1 LKCPCGRPTESQR
14 EAAGKIVQHSL
25 SVAGHRTSISLEWAF
40 WDELKGIANAL
51 GQPLAGLVAAV
62 VAGHGGANLSSAIT
76 MFVLNAA
83 RRSP

>member
-51 GQPLAGLVAAV
+51 GQPLASLVAAV
-62 VAGHGGANLSSAIT
+62 VAGLSSAIT